1 MTKQISTQEYVLL
14 LEQVYNVKINGQSIF
29 KTETL
34 GKGWSEEPHIKMDEK
49 IQIFRQ
55 EFIKRV
61 MRR

>member
-1 MTKQISTQEYVLL
+1 MTKQISTQEYALL
-14 LEQVYNVKINGQSIF
+14 LEQVYNVKINGQSI
-29 KTETL
+29 L